1 MTRTEERECLMQL
14 FFQMEIQND
23 YSDRIKESYL
33 KENFNQKQESYARKL
48 CDAVLSHLEEID
60 EKIDTSSR
68 KQNTKR
74 MAKVDL
80 AIARLAVGEIL
91 YMESIP
97 DPVAID
103 EAVNMA
109 RKYSTEESRKFIN
122 GLLGQIV
129 KKKNES

>member
-60 EKIDTSSR
+60 EKIDTGSR